1 MIQLVNNILQDTLK
15 TDVDYIELANDLI
28 NLIRTKEKSLHLID
42 TIQIL
47 IMREAYR
54 FMTFIECEEIFNKI
68 EKVVKNNG

>member
-15 TDVDYIELANDLI
+15 TDVDYIKLATDLI

>member
-1 MIQLVNNILQDTLK
+1 MLKTVNNILQDTLK
-15 TDVDYIELANDLI
+15 TDVDYDDLAIDLI

-54 FMTFIECEEIFNKI
+54 FMTFIECEELFYQIN
-68 EKVVKNNG
+68 EVVNNG

>member
-1 MIQLVNNILQDTLK
+1 MIKTVNNILQDTLK
-15 TDVDYIELANDLI
+15 NDVDYDDLANDLI

-54 FMTFIECEEIFNKI
+54 FMTFIECEELFYQIK
-68 EKVVKNNG
+68 EVVNNG

>member
-15 TDVDYIELANDLI
+15 TDVDYIELATDLI